1 MALFLFTQHTF
12 VVEKNTYQT
21 WVVPDDSHGPQSG
34 TLPTLW
40 QGELQAGPRTS
51 FAVPQYLASGH
62 TGPRRTSISGFSTT
76 Q

>member
-21 WVVPDDSHGPQSG
+21 WVVPDDSHGPQSA

-40 QGELQAGPRTS
+40 QSKLQADPRTS
-51 FAVPQYLASGH
+51 FAVPQYLAFGH
-62 TGPRRTSISGFSTT
+62 MGPRRKSISGFSTT
-76 Q
+76 H